1 MTTGDDN
8 SQLASSFR
16 TVISRLVKKLR
27 SKPSAGDKLSLTERS
42 VLSLLDEHKELLPG
56 ELAGMEKITSQSM
69 SGILN
74 NLFGLGY
81 IHRKISPDDKRK
93 ILISLTKEGQNILY
107 KRRHER
113 DEWLSQA
120 ISKTFT
126 AREQEALRKM
136 IEPLTRL
143 VDFE

>member
-1 MTTGDDN
+1 MSTQDN
-8 SQLASSFR
+8 NLQLASDFR

-27 SKPSAGDKLSLTERS
+27 SKPSAGNRLSLTERS
-42 VLSLLDEHKELLPG
+42 VLSLLDEHKELLPS

-74 NLFGLGY
+74 NLSVLKY
-81 IHRKISPDDKRK
+81 IRRKNSPDDKRK
-93 ILISLTKEGQNILY
+93 VLISLTKEGQNILY

-113 DEWLSQA
+113 DEWLSIA
-120 ISKTFT
+120 ISQTLT
-126 AREQEALRKM
+126 AREQETLRKM
-136 IEPLTRL
+136 IEPLARL